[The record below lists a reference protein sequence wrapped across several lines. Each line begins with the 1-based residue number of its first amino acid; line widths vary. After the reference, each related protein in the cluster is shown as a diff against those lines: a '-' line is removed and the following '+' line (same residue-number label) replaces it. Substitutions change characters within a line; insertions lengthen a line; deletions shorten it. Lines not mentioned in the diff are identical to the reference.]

1 MFELSITIAT
11 IALAPIVFALI
22 AMLLDLITGFAGA
35 VKRHDVDSTKM
46 RDGLWHKLGF
56 VAAIV
61 VGIVMEECLANVDF
75 GAGVQVQVPTTA
87 VICAFIIL
95 TELVS
100 IAENLA
106 SISPELASIFGKVLE
121 IKKEEDKDES

>member
-1 MFELSITIAT
+1 MFELSITVAT

-22 AMLLDLITGFAGA
+22 AMALDLVTGFAGA
-35 VKRHDVDSTKM
+35 VKRHEVDSTKM

-106 SISPELASIFGKVLE
+106 SISPELASVFGKILE
-121 IKKEEDKDES
+121 IKGKEDKDES

>member
-1 MFELSITIAT
+1 MFELSITTVT

-22 AMLLDLITGFAGA
+22 AMALDLVTGFAQA
-35 VKRHDVDSTKM
+35 VKNKAVDSTKM

-106 SISPELASIFGKVLE
+106 SISPELSSVFGKILE
-121 IKKEEDKDES
+121 LKSNGKGE